1 MAAADPRRVAHIHA
15 LAGLDEPPPPDDDT
29 PPVRFHSGQEL
40 FDMAPE
46 TVPWVW
52 HGYMAAGVVTLF
64 AGRHKG
70 GKSTL
75 LFCLLRAM
83 VDGYEKFLDH
93 DIDPRGP
100 VVLLTEEGPE
110 TLRAKL
116 EPISPEGR
124 ERMRIMCRND
134 VTPRGEFGW
143 AQAVREAGME
153 ALSHGARVVI
163 IDTFAFWA
171 QVRDEN
177 DNSIM
182 QEAVAALGELTAR
195 GLAVLIV
202 HHHRKSGGD
211 DGDAIRGG
219 SGLQGAVD
227 LIVEMVRPPETSDD
241 DESTERELRAI
252 GRFNETPEAMRVR
265 LEGDGWYRT
274 IGEGTRSQM
283 RALSAEGRIR
293 THLRDVYP
301 ETPTLKDIENET
313 GVARSTAQ
321 RVLQSLAGIGDV
333 EILGDGK
340 GGKGSAR
347 RYRWHSD
354 SGSEPFPTGPNNGG

>member
-1 MAAADPRRVAHIHA
+1 MAGVDPQRIAHIHA
-15 LAGLDEPPPPDDDT
+15 LAGGDDPPNTNDT
-29 PPVRFHSGQEL
+29 PPARFHSGQEL

-52 HGYMAAGVVTLF
+52 HGYMATGVVTLF

-83 VDGYEKFLDH
+83 VDGYAKFLDH
-93 DIDPRGP
+93 DIDPGGP
-100 VVLLTEEGPE
+100 IVLLTEEGPE
-110 TLRAKL
+110 TLRSKL
-116 EPISPEGR
+116 EPITPEGR

-143 AQAVREAGME
+143 AQAVREAGLE
-153 ALSHGARVVI
+153 ALAHRARVVI

-227 LIVEMVRPPETSDD
+227 LIVEMVRPPETSED

-252 GRFNETPEAMRVR
+252 GRFQETPEAMRVR

-274 IGEGTRSQM
+274 IGEGTRAQM

-293 THLRDVYP
+293 TYLRDRYP
-301 ETPTLKDIENET
+301 ETATRREIQDDTSI
-313 GVARSTAQ
+313 AQ
-321 RVLQSLAGIGDV
+321 TTVERVLRDLGAVGDIQSFT
-333 EILGDGK
+333 DGPRNTK
-340 GGKGSAR
+340 
-347 RYRWHSD
+347 RYRWESD
-354 SGSEPFPTGPNNGG
+354 SGSEPYPRGPKNGG